1 MTLEFDTAPPKMEIP
16 GEIPGDMQYFSG
28 TKMYSLEE
36 LLNRFS
42 DANRDKDFVIPEEF
56 RGLVD

>member
-1 MTLEFDTAPPKMEIP
+1 MEIP

-42 DANRDKDFVIPEEF
+42 AENKDKDFVIPEEF